1 MTTDYPS
8 KYAPQLAGGR
18 DATNFH
24 LDPSVRLIGAPEAAA
39 MLSISER
46 LLWSLSACNAV
57 PSLTIG
63 RRRLFRPCEL
73 DAWLDAGAPTEPGSA
88 DRIRKGVMP

>member
-1 MTTDYPS
+1 MSELPE
-8 KYAPQLAGGR
+8 KRAPQLAGGR
-18 DATNFH
+18 GTTNFH
-24 LDPSVRLIGAPEAAA
+24 LDPSVRLISMPEAAA

-63 RRRLFRPCEL
+63 RRRLYRPCEL

-88 DRIRKGVMP
+88 DRIRMGATR